1 MKPYKMTTRICAKLI
16 DLESEIEELNIKLK
30 DEYDNSG
37 FFEMRINKAKISDNV
52 SKAKK
57 LQKNVINLIKRMELE
72 LTGE

>member
-52 SKAKK
+52 SKAKE
-57 LQKNVINLIKRMELE
+57 LQKNVINLIKKMELE

>member
-1 MKPYKMTTRICAKLI
+1 MTTRICAKLI

-37 FFEMRINKAKISDNV
+37 FFEIKINKAKISDNV

-57 LQKNVINLIKRMELE
+57 LQKNVINLIKKMELE

>member
-1 MKPYKMTTRICAKLI
+1 MTTRICANLI

-37 FFEMRINKAKISDNV
+37 FFEMKINKAKISDNV

-57 LQKNVINLIKRMELE
+57 LQKNVINLIKKMELE

>member
-1 MKPYKMTTRICAKLI
+1 MTTRICAKLI

-37 FFEMRINKAKISDNV
+37 FFEIKINKAKISDNV

-57 LQKNVINLIKRMELE
+57 LQKNVINLIKKIELE

>member
-1 MKPYKMTTRICAKLI
+1 MTTRICAKLI

-37 FFEMRINKAKISDNV
+37 FFEMKINKAKISDNV
-52 SKAKK
+52 SKARK
-57 LQKNVINLIKRMELE
+57 LQKNVINLIKKMELE

>member
-1 MKPYKMTTRICAKLI
+1 MTTRICAKLI

-37 FFEMRINKAKISDNV
+37 FFEMKINKAKISDNV

-57 LQKNVINLIKRMELE
+57 LQKNVINLIKKMELE

>member
-1 MKPYKMTTRICAKLI
+1 MTTRICAKLI

-37 FFEMRINKAKISDNV
+37 FFEMKINKAKISDNV

-57 LQKNVINLIKRMELE
+57 LQKNVINLIKKIELE